1 MELAV
6 IGVIGQIVALRF
18 LVVQAAK
25 RPEDPRLWGDDDHTP
40 TVDELRER
48 EAARRTRIF
57 WGIVAFWSTTA
68 VALIGLLLLFLA

>member
-25 RPEDPRLWGDDDHTP
+25 RPDDPRLWGNNEPAP
-40 TVDELRER
+40 THEELQER
-48 EAARRTRIF
+48 EAARRQRIF
-57 WGIVAFWSTTA
+57 WGAVGFWSATA
-68 VALIGLLLLFLA
+68 IALIGLLLLFLA